1 MTAAV
6 DAEQNTCANWQ
17 EAFAALPEP
26 EDYTVS
32 NQIRSK
38 DGHFSITRMKGR
50 IMFRTERSKRT
61 GGTYFLDEELIR
73 MIGNEFRS
81 SGAYMQ
87 AQRWDYSETEHPQLK
102 NILKYLYEKG
112 TVFYRVANERRE
124 YSRRRGVKAENQSE
138 ATGQNKQVDLDIE
151 LAQLIRPA
159 SNQKE
164 ALEALKELS
173 GKEIVNRETKIPAQ
187 INRKQRDKLVSG
199 AALQKSKNNGFD
211 FSDHFH
217 AIANIDRLYENANL
231 VTDHPDK
238 NGDPNVI
245 SIKRFVAPV
254 VLESGYAEAYITVK
268 ETVGN
273 KIYLLELD
281 ELKKPSDLK
290 GGTLKE
296 RYHIPEGYYK
306 LLHKTEK
313 IKSFSEKKSGKRRYP
328 AQSSPEAGESDC

>member
-124 YSRRRGVKAENQSE
+124 YS
-138 ATGQNKQVDLDIE
+138 
-151 LAQLIRPA
+151 
-159 SNQKE
+159 
-164 ALEALKELS
+164 LK
-173 GKEIVNRETKIPAQ
+173 KVPK
-187 INRKQRDKLVSG
+187 
-199 AALQKSKNNGFD
+199 
-211 FSDHFH
+211 
-217 AIANIDRLYENANL
+217 
-231 VTDHPDK
+231 
-238 NGDPNVI
+238 
-245 SIKRFVAPV
+245 
-254 VLESGYAEAYITVK
+254 TVK
-268 ETVGN
+268 D
-273 KIYLLELD
+273 YLQLEGH
-281 ELKKPSDLK
+281 EKPESV
-290 GGTLKE
+290 
-296 RYHIPEGYYK
+296 
-306 LLHKTEK
+306 
-313 IKSFSEKKSGKRRYP
+313 SFSSVRE
-328 AQSSPEAGESDC
+328 